1 MQSLP
6 LQAHR
11 LDDGVRAVAE
21 RITEQLARI
30 ATESKPVL
38 QWLDSAENVSSLHLK

>member
-1 MQSLP
+1 MP

-30 ATESKPVL
+30 AAESKPVL
-38 QWLDSAENVSSLHLK
+38 LWLDAAEALSSLHTK